1 MDSNRSQRI
10 PIAVG
15 AAAGAFLAAGL
26 GIGVASATPSTDPYS
41 WTDQL
46 IAGLSAPAATTSA
59 VDMQVSIDGTD
70 LFPTAGNTATATS
83 DMGDIAI
90 AIGNGADAS
99 AINGLG
105 DFAFADG
112 ANSTAEAGYGGA
124 FDSAVVFG
132 ANSSAEAG
140 FYGVGVPVFPCA
152 EIICGVT
159 EILPPDFDTAAAFG
173 PMLTADASGFFGT
186 DIVPSL

>member
-1 MDSNRSQRI
+1 MNSNRSQRI
-10 PIAVG
+10 PLALG
-15 AAAGAFLAAGL
+15 TAAGALLAVGL
-26 GIGVASATPSTDPYS
+26 GVGVASAEPSTDPYTWS
-41 WTDQL
+41 DQL
-46 IAGLSAPAATTSA
+46 IGGLPAPAQTTSA
-59 VDMQVSIDGTD
+59 LDMQISIDGTD

-83 DMGDIAI
+83 DSGDIAI
-90 AIGNGADAS
+90 AIGNGANAS

-132 ANSSAEAG
+132 ANGSAEAG

-159 EILPPDFDTAAAFG
+159 EILPPDFDTAAVFG
-173 PMLTADASGFFGT
+173 PMLTADATGFFTT
-186 DIVPSL
+186 DVVPSL